1 MKNFLFISAA
11 TFVLIFVGCNTQK
24 TEINSTNENA
34 KIQNA
39 LKTDAEWLPADDN
52 NREDLKGVEEKAV
65 DMKNAKFPDGA
76 FKVVVSENGFMP
88 QEISY
93 KQGQPLKL
101 AFYRADDKN
110 CGSEIVFKDLNI
122 KKKLPVGKV
131 VLVDIPTDKA
141 NKFSFACGMD
151 LMKGKIVVQ

>member
-1 MKNFLFISAA
+1 MKKLLFILAA
-11 TFVLIFVGCNTQK
+11 TFVFIFVGCDTQK
-24 TEINSTNENA
+24 TETNSAKEDVEN
-34 KIQNA
+34 QNT

-52 NREDLKGVEEKAV
+52 NREAVKGVEEKAV

-76 FKVVVSENGFMP
+76 FKVVVSENGFTP

-110 CGSEIVFKDLNI
+110 CGSEVVFKDLNI

-131 VLVDIPTDKA
+131 VLVDVPTDKA
-141 NKFSFACGMD
+141 GEFSFACGMD
-151 LMKGKIVVQ
+151 MMKGKIVVQ

>member
-1 MKNFLFISAA
+1 MKKFLFVLAA
-11 TFVLIFVGCNTQK
+11 TFVLTFFGCNSQK
-24 TEINSTNENA
+24 TEINSANESV
-34 KIQNA
+34 KTQNN
-39 LKTDAEWLPADDN
+39 LKTDAEWVPADDN

-65 DMKNAKFPDGA
+65 DMKNAKFPEGA
-76 FKVVVSENGFMP
+76 FKIVVSENGFTP

-131 VLVDIPTDKA
+131 VLVDVPTDKA
-141 NKFSFACGMD
+141 REVSFACGMGI
-151 LMKGKIVVQ
+151 MKGKIVVQ